1 MRMALVLTVLTVS
14 PIAVVAGEIKI
25 KPNKENVVA
34 SRLLGEWQLDPQ
46 LTERLTGRRTSF
58 RMSIAVR
65 EDAAVA
71 LKVPQKFV
79 EFLENEHSVV
89 SMTGYLKFTGVEY
102 PFLLTYLNGNPYVFY
117 FREKN
122 GDPYGDSESFN
133 LIVAPAKDLKNDLLF
148 IGGDFNNQPF
158 TAYTRAK
165 PSDDEK

>member
-1 MRMALVLTVLTVS
+1 MRKLMLVSIALASFTPVF
-14 PIAVVAGEIKI
+14 AGELRVGK
-25 KPNKENVVA
+25 NKENVVA
-34 SRLLGEWQLDPQ
+34 SRLLGEWQLDPD

-79 EFLENEHSVV
+79 EFLEKERSVV

-102 PFLLTYLNGNPYVFY
+102 PFLLTHLNGNPYVFY
-117 FREKN
+117 FREQN
-122 GDPYGDSESFN
+122 GDPYGDRESFN
-133 LIVAPAKDLKNDLLF
+133 LSVAPAKDSKNDLLF

-165 PSDDEK
+165 PRDDEK